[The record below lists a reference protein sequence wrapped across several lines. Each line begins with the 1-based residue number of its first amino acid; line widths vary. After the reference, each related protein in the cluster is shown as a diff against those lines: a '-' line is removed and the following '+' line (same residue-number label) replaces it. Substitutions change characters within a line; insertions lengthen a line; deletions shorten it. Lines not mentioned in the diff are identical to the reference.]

1 MNRAEQL
8 ADIDYEELFQIGIS
22 PEMRGIKP
30 EENELA
36 HYLATTNPEAAAA
49 IDNPPAP
56 PDVSTWV
63 VFKPRAGVSRM
74 HRTEFPAMVM
84 GSYDDGTLSLLV
96 VMEAEDMISEEH
108 VPFQSHNQDA
118 FCWRHRRAG
127 VGEAELEPRIKEVED
142 FLRGE
147 DALGPIVDA
156 ICQRIDTIESVLASD
171 EMEMLEKRIAA
182 LEGGKKKPGRKPKA
196 K

>member
-1 MNRAEQL
+1 M
-8 ADIDYEELFQIGIS
+8 
-22 PEMRGIKP
+22 
-30 EENELA
+30 A
-36 HYLATTNPEAAAA
+36 HMLATMNPAAADA
-49 IDNPPAP
+49 IDNPPVP

-84 GSYDDGTLSLLV
+84 GSYDDGTLSLMV
-96 VMEAEDMISEEH
+96 VMEAEDMIAEER
-108 VPFQSHNQDA
+108 VPFQSHNQSA

-127 VGEAELEPRIKEVED
+127 AGDADLEPRIKEIEE

-147 DALGPIVDA
+147 DALGPIVDT

-171 EMEMLEKRIAA
+171 EMEALEKRIAA
-182 LEGGKKKPGRKPKA
+182 LEGGAGKPKA
-196 K
+196 KRGRPAKAK